1 MGSRRTEALAKAP
14 YALSYFSLF
23 AIYGVASP
31 YLQLL
36 IRGLG
41 YGPAAVGL
49 FLGLFEVVGIAG
61 PLVLARLA
69 DKKGKSK
76 PFLFACA
83 IFACLPLAPLVLLEG
98 PLVTALCLAVL
109 ALGMKAMVPIMD
121 SSVIAVTSSRK
132 GWDYGRLRAAGSAGF
147 VAIALTLQLIPGFDR
162 SPPERIALW
171 IGGAALAFGFC
182 LLFLPEGSRA
192 AKGSALGAAAAAAP
206 SDRGAS
212 PPDNAAAR
220 EAAAAS
226 ARPGSGERRGAT
238 GVFILGLLVIGLGRL
253 ALAPVNSFL
262 SLYLVDEVKW
272 DAVGGMW
279 AIAALSE
286 IPLLI
291 FSSRII
297 AKLGPMG
304 SCAVGTGAIALRL
317 AIYALF
323 PSPAGVVAAQLL
335 HSLCFGLLYPAGVA
349 FVALMVP
356 PERRTE
362 GMALYSGLAV
372 GLPTVAGSALGG
384 IVVEAW
390 GYRALFGSFIVFAV
404 AGLALYFAERRR
416 FERV

>member
-76 PFLFACA
+76 PFLLACA
-83 IFACLPLAPLVLLEG
+83 IFTCLPLAPLVLLEG
-98 PLVTALCLAVL
+98 PFVTALCLAIL
-109 ALGMKAMVPIMD
+109 ALGMKSMVPIMD
-121 SSVIAVTSSRK
+121 STVIAVTASRK
-132 GWDYGRLRAAGSAGF
+132 GWDYGRLRAAGSVGF

-182 LLFLPEGSRA
+182 LFLLPEGSKA
-192 AKGSALGAAAAAAP
+192 AASSALSAAAAAP
-206 SDRGAS
+206 SDNSAAPS
-212 PPDNAAAR
+212 DSAAAR
-220 EAAAAS
+220 ATAAAP
-226 ARPGSGERRGAT
+226 ARPASGERRGST
-238 GVFILGLLVIGLGRL
+238 GVFILGLLVIGFGRL

-362 GMALYSGLAV
+362 GMALYIGLAV

-390 GYRALFGSFIVFAV
+390 GYRALFGSFIVFAL
-404 AGLALYFAERRR
+404 AGIALYLAERRR
-416 FERV
+416 FARV